1 VLSLKNVSAGYGRKF
16 VVRGVTMHVPE
27 GEFVGLIGPNGSG
40 KTTLLRV
47 ISGVLAPFEGE
58 VLLRDAPLRTIGKRR
73 LAQMMACLP
82 QELALDL
89 AFTVREIVLMG
100 RSPHL
105 SRIGRE
111 TRTDSEAA
119 EKAMALADIAD
130 IADRF
135 MTEISGGERQR
146 AFIAMCLAQEPQI
159 LLLDEPTSHLDV
171 GHQLSLLDLVRRL
184 NRRTGMTVVAVFHD
198 LNLAAEYCDRLLLL
212 HQGRAEALGS
222 PQEVLTAEI
231 IQRVYQAKVLTEPN
245 LVSGKPHIVI
255 SAGADSPGE

>member
-1 VLSLKNVSAGYGRKF
+1 MLSLKNVSAGYGRKL
-16 VVRGVTMHVPE
+16 VVRGITMHVPE

-47 ISGVLAPFEGE
+47 ISGVLAPSEGE
-58 VLLRDAPLRTIGKRR
+58 VLLRDAPLKTIGKRR

-82 QELALDL
+82 QELAADL

-100 RSPHL
+100 RAPHL
-105 SRIGRE
+105 SKLGRE
-111 TRTDSEAA
+111 TRKDFEVA
-119 EKAMALADIAD
+119 ENALALADVAD

-135 MTEISGGERQR
+135 MTELSGGERQR

-171 GHQLSLLDLVRRL
+171 GHQLSLLDLVKRL
-184 NRRTGMTVVAVFHD
+184 NRRSGMTVVAVFHD
-198 LNLAAEYCDRLLLL
+198 LNLASEYCDRLLLL

-231 IQRVYQAKVLTEPN
+231 IRRVYQAKVLTEPN

-255 SAGADSPGE
+255 SAGADPSEK

>member
-1 VLSLKNVSAGYGRKF
+1 VLSLKNVSAGYGRKL
-16 VVRGVTMHVPE
+16 VVRDVTMHVPE

-47 ISGVLAPFEGE
+47 ISGVLAPFKGE
-58 VLLRDAPLRTIGKRR
+58 VLLRDAPLKTIGKRR

-82 QELALDL
+82 QELATDL
-89 AFTVREIVLMG
+89 AFTVREIVAMG

-111 TRTDSEAA
+111 TRKDAEAA

-171 GHQLSLLDLVRRL
+171 GHQLSLLDLVKRL
-184 NRRTGMTVVAVFHD
+184 NRRSGMTVVAVFHD

-222 PQEVLTAEI
+222 PKEVLTAEI

-245 LVSGKPHIVI
+245 PASGKPHIVI
-255 SAGADSPGE
+255 SAGAESPD

>member
-1 VLSLKNVSAGYGRKF
+1 
-16 VVRGVTMHVPE
+16 MHVPE

-47 ISGVLAPFEGE
+47 ISGVLPPAEGE
-58 VLLRDAPLRTIGKRR
+58 VLLRDAPLRSDRQAPAGADDGLPAAGAGLGPGVHGAGDRADGPRR
-73 LAQMMACLP
+73 R
-82 QELALDL
+82 
-89 AFTVREIVLMG
+89 T
-100 RSPHL
+100 
-105 SRIGRE
+105 SRGSAAR
-111 TRTDSEAA
+111 RARDSEAA
-119 EKAMALADIAD
+119 EKAMALADVAD

-171 GHQLSLLDLVRRL
+171 GHQLSLLDLVKRL
-184 NRRTGMTVVAVFHD
+184 NRGTGMTVVAVFHD

-212 HQGRAEALGS
+212 HQGRTEALGS

-255 SAGADSPGE
+255 SAGTD

>member
-1 VLSLKNVSAGYGRKF
+1 MLSVKNVSAGYGRKI
-16 VVRGVTMHVPE
+16 VVRDVTMRVAE

-47 ISGVLAPFEGE
+47 ISGVLAPSEGE

-82 QELALDL
+82 QELASDL

-111 TRTDSEAA
+111 TRQDSEAA

-171 GHQLSLLDLVRRL
+171 GHQLSLLDLVKRL

-198 LNLAAEYCDRLLLL
+198 LNLASEYCDRLLLL

-231 IQRVYQAKVLTEPN
+231 IRRVYQAKVLTEPN

-255 SAGADSPGE
+255 SAGKD

>member
-1 VLSLKNVSAGYGRKF
+1 MLSVKNVSAGYGRKL
-16 VVRGVTMHVPE
+16 VVRDVTMRVAE

-47 ISGVLAPFEGE
+47 ISGVLAPSEGE

-82 QELALDL
+82 QELASDL

-111 TRTDSEAA
+111 TQKDSEAA

-171 GHQLSLLDLVRRL
+171 GHQLSLLDLVKRL
-184 NRRTGMTVVAVFHD
+184 NRRSGMTVVAVFHD
-198 LNLAAEYCDRLLLL
+198 LNLASEYCDRLLLL

-231 IQRVYQAKVLTEPN
+231 IRRVYQAKVLTEPN

-255 SAGADSPGE
+255 SAGTD

>member
-1 VLSLKNVSAGYGRKF
+1 VLSVKNVSAGYGRKL
-16 VVRGVTMHVPE
+16 VVRDVTMRVAE

-47 ISGVLAPFEGE
+47 ISGVLAPSEGE

-82 QELALDL
+82 QELASDL

-111 TRTDSEAA
+111 TRQDSEAA

-171 GHQLSLLDLVRRL
+171 GHQLSLLDLVKRL
-184 NRRTGMTVVAVFHD
+184 NRRSGMTVVAVFHD
-198 LNLAAEYCDRLLLL
+198 LNLASEYCDRLLLL

-231 IQRVYQAKVLTEPN
+231 IRRVYQAKVLTEPN

-255 SAGADSPGE
+255 SAGTD

>member
-1 VLSLKNVSAGYGRKF
+1 MLSVKNVSAGYGRKL
-16 VVRGVTMHVPE
+16 VVRDITMHVPE

-47 ISGVLAPFEGE
+47 ISGVLAPSEGE

-82 QELALDL
+82 QELASDL

-111 TRTDSEAA
+111 TRQDSEAA

-171 GHQLSLLDLVRRL
+171 GHQLSLLDLVKRL

-198 LNLAAEYCDRLLLL
+198 LNLASEYCDRLLLL

-231 IQRVYQAKVLTEPN
+231 IRRVYQAKVLTEPN

-255 SAGADSPGE
+255 SAGADLPGG

>member
-1 VLSLKNVSAGYGRKF
+1 MLSVKNVSAGYGRKI
-16 VVRGVTMHVPE
+16 VVRDVTMRVAE

-47 ISGVLAPFEGE
+47 ISGVLAPSEGE

-82 QELALDL
+82 QELASDL

-111 TRTDSEAA
+111 TRRDSEAA

-171 GHQLSLLDLVRRL
+171 GHQLSLLDLVKRL
-184 NRRTGMTVVAVFHD
+184 NRRSGMTVVAVFHD
-198 LNLAAEYCDRLLLL
+198 LNLASEYCDRLLLL
-212 HQGRAEALGS
+212 HQGRAEALGQ

-231 IQRVYQAKVLTEPN
+231 IRRVYQAKVLTEPN

-255 SAGADSPGE
+255 SAGAD

>member
-1 VLSLKNVSAGYGRKF
+1 
-16 VVRGVTMHVPE
+16 
-27 GEFVGLIGPNGSG
+27 
-40 KTTLLRV
+40 
-47 ISGVLAPFEGE
+47 
-58 VLLRDAPLRTIGKRR
+58 VLLRSAPLKTIGKRR

-82 QELALDL
+82 QELASDL

-111 TRTDSEAA
+111 TQKDSEAA

-171 GHQLSLLDLVRRL
+171 GHQLSLLDLVKRL

-198 LNLAAEYCDRLLLL
+198 LNLASEYCDRLLLL

-231 IQRVYQAKVLTEPN
+231 IRRVYQAKVLTEPN

-255 SAGADSPGE
+255 SAGADLPGG

>member
-1 VLSLKNVSAGYGRKF
+1 MLAVKNVSAGYGRKL
-16 VVRGVTMHVPE
+16 VVREVTMRVAE

-47 ISGVLAPFEGE
+47 ISGVLAPSEGE

-111 TRTDSEAA
+111 TRRDSEAA

-171 GHQLSLLDLVRRL
+171 GHQLSLLDLVKRL
-184 NRRTGMTVVAVFHD
+184 NRRSGMTVVAVFHD
-198 LNLAAEYCDRLLLL
+198 LNLASEYCDRLLLL
-212 HQGRAEALGS
+212 HQGRAEALGQ

-231 IQRVYQAKVLTEPN
+231 IRRVYQAKVLTEPN

-255 SAGADSPGE
+255 SAGAD